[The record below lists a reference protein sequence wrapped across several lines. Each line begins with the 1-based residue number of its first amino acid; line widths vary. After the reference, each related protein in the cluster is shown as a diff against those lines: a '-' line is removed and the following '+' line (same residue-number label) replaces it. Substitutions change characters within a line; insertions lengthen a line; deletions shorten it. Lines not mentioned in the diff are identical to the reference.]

1 MRSFAVSFLLLAAC
15 SQSFTSES
23 DASVATPDGSS
34 TIADDAGLDAG
45 RSTPRSACSLE
56 SGASF
61 VEGCFC
67 RSPLVARGDYL
78 YVQSQALHVLSR
90 EDLREVNR
98 VDERPSAQG
107 GLVHVGGN
115 HLVSAVDFE
124 EPPLR
129 VYALDDPAEPRFV
142 GGFGSDTHGAITA
155 FGDDVLV
162 TRLQGET
169 ATLVLYD
176 LSRPSTPRERFAV
189 ALEGDPLAIALS
201 EARVFV
207 IEALGSPRERSTL
220 RVLDRDGV
228 ERGRLELESAP
239 FQAAALWHAPDL
251 YLAGFGAVVTRVGF
265 EGDDPFVAATTGTSE
280 GLGGAL
286 AFVGDLLVGGHPL
299 GVFEGP
305 SLRPLEVAFERGS
318 AQNLVVSGGTLFASS
333 GGSVTELR
341 LACE

>member
-1 MRSFAVSFLLLAAC
+1 MRSFACSFLLLAAC
-15 SQSFTSES
+15 SQSFTSEG
-23 DASVATPDGSS
+23 DASLPMPDASS
-34 TIADDAGLDAG
+34 TIADAGVDAG
-45 RSTPRSACSLE
+45 RTTPRSTCTLE
-56 SGASF
+56 AGASF
-61 VEGCFC
+61 LEGCFC
-67 RSPLVARGDYL
+67 RSPLVARGDYV
-78 YVQSQALHVLSR
+78 YVQAQALHVLSR
-90 EDLREVNR
+90 EDLPEVNR

-107 GLVHVGGN
+107 GLALVGEN

-124 EPPLR
+124 GTAPCGSTRSTTPPSLVSSAASAPTPTAPSPR
-129 VYALDDPAEPRFV
+129 SATTCSSPACRAKRRR
-142 GGFGSDTHGAITA
+142 SSSTT
-155 FGDDVLV
+155 
-162 TRLQGET
+162 
-169 ATLVLYD
+169 
-176 LSRPSTPRERFAV
+176 SRPSTPRERFAV

-228 ERGRLELESAP
+228 ERGRRLSLSAP
-239 FQAAALWHAPDL
+239 FQAAALWRAPDL